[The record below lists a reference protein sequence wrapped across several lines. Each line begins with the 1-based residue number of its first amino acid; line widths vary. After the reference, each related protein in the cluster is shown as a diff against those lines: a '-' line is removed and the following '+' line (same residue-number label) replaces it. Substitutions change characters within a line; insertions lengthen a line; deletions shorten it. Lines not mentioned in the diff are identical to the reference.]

1 MEFRQKLTSQRMV
14 EVRDSVVKLWERG
27 KSHPTHEINTSP
39 TNPVQLWEYI
49 SYALLISVAFSMRL
63 WDLGSRAFHHDESL
77 HAYFSWEL
85 YSGRGLQ
92 HNPMLHGPFQFEAN
106 AALFFLLGDNDYTA
120 RLLYVIMGVAL
131 VVMPVLFRNRL
142 GNMGAIITSLLLT
155 VSPSMLYFSRFA
167 RNDIIMAVWTLGL
180 VTCLWRYID
189 EGKNRYLYVAAALT
203 ALSFATKETSYLVTG
218 LLGLF
223 LVLVNIQR
231 NWSAVIGKIHVQG
244 MSPPKAF
251 EHLARNIWSNVRQ
264 SVELRSISRETSFLL
279 LLITLTLPQWSAL
292 FSVFQYTP
300 LLDWANIT
308 LANPGTTSPI
318 GAPSGIGTILATI
331 LVLGLLVSSAYLG
344 YLWNWSIWWRSSI
357 IFYLIWLSLY
367 TTLFSHMAGAG
378 SGVWQGL
385 AYWIVQQ
392 GEARG
397 EQPLYYYAI
406 LTSIYEYLPLLIGTI
421 ACIYYI
427 KRNSLFS
434 YFLVYWC
441 LGTFILYTIASEKMP
456 WLLVNITLPLIVI
469 TGKFLGEIM
478 REIRIKCSIKRDSAI
493 IIPGI
498 AVLLLL
504 VWKLTFFEFDTY
516 SMIDLLILILLVLSI
531 LAIIGL
537 AYYYIIRFGSANL
550 LYLSIISITVILL
563 LLSIRT
569 SITASFKNGDVPVE
583 MIIYT
588 QTSPD
593 VPNLVQSIEN
603 IAEDMKLGK
612 QLSLHIDQT
621 SGFTWPW
628 AWYLRDYPNVVYPS
642 YEDTPLEKEPEVPLI
657 LIHYKF
663 YDDVK
668 HLLSDKY
675 EEGIRIKH
683 RWWFPEEAY
692 RNLTLGKFLGS
703 FLVRDS
709 WRTAMNY
716 FLNRQGMRNRIGSED
731 AYLFCAKELPCDYFV
746 TLENSK

>member
-1 MEFRQKLTSQRMV
+1 MEFRQKLTSLRMV
-14 EVRDSVVKLWERG
+14 EVRDSVVNLWERG
-27 KSHPTHEINTSP
+27 KSHPTHEINTSS

-120 RLLYVIMGVAL
+120 RLLYAIMGVAL

-264 SVELRSISRETSFLL
+264 GVELRSISRETSFLL

-308 LANPGTTSPI
+308 LANPETTSPI

-378 SGVWQGL
+378 SGIWQGL
-385 AYWIVQQ
+385 AYWVVQQ

-441 LGTFILYTIASEKMP
+441 LGTFILYTI
-456 WLLVNITLPLIVI
+456 
-469 TGKFLGEIM
+469 
-478 REIRIKCSIKRDSAI
+478 
-493 IIPGI
+493 GI
-498 AVLLLL
+498 
-504 VWKLTFFEFDTY
+504 
-516 SMIDLLILILLVLSI
+516 
-531 LAIIGL
+531 G
-537 AYYYIIRFGSANL
+537 
-550 LYLSIISITVILL
+550 
-563 LLSIRT
+563 
-569 SITASFKNGDVPVE
+569 
-583 MIIYT
+583 
-588 QTSPD
+588 
-593 VPNLVQSIEN
+593 
-603 IAEDMKLGK
+603 
-612 QLSLHIDQT
+612 
-621 SGFTWPW
+621 
-628 AWYLRDYPNVVYPS
+628 VVYS
-642 YEDTPLEKEPEVPLI
+642 V
-657 LIHYKF
+657 
-663 YDDVK
+663 
-668 HLLSDKY
+668 
-675 EEGIRIKH
+675 
-683 RWWFPEEAY
+683 
-692 RNLTLGKFLGS
+692 
-703 FLVRDS
+703 
-709 WRTAMNY
+709 
-716 FLNRQGMRNRIGSED
+716 
-731 AYLFCAKELPCDYFV
+731 
-746 TLENSK
+746 